1 MPGCADCRPDRLRE
15 SRRVERAPVFGRIRR
30 GRGVATAGLHR
41 THHCDRPPNRGR
53 GLVSSA
59 GVESIRAE
67 TAEFHGKPHLLP
79 FMDTR
84 SSSRPHPGAARMA
97 LDPVGAGRRSFTGN
111 VAVPRSVDQMVRPP
125 RMPRCA
131 KCRAGA
137 PTPRASASLSRWF
150 PVKRDRGPN
159 RMPGRLAV
167 PTSIRD
173 NSATRAHRETSAF

>member
-125 RMPRCA
+125 PHAPMRQVPCWCA
-131 KCRAGA
+131 NTARFGFAL
-137 PTPRASASLSRWF
+137 PLVS
-150 PVKRDRGPN
+150 
-159 RMPGRLAV
+159 
-167 PTSIRD
+167 
-173 NSATRAHRETSAF
+173 RETRPWAKPDAWPLGSSHQYP